1 MRAHTDTHTCAHTHR
16 RTHTDTCAH
25 MRSNAHTDT
34 CTQRH
39 VRTRMHTRAHTRMR
53 AHTHTHTHSD
63 RARRLAGAQDGPSSA
78 SPEKPPGGERP
89 KEVWFNI
96 EEIRNGFVLGLHQ
109 NGPGQGFEPKT
120 VYPFPLPQ
128 PEKEEK
134 VSRPDGAGPLYV
146 GNPTQQSSV

>member
-1 MRAHTDTHTCAHTHR
+1 MHTE
-16 RTHTDTCAH
+16 
-25 MRSNAHTDT
+25 
-34 CTQRH
+34 
-39 VRTRMHTRAHTRMR
+39 TRAHTHAHTCTHTHAR

-78 SPEKPPGGERP
+78 SPEKPPEGERP

>member
-1 MRAHTDTHTCAHTHR
+1 MRIHTETHTCAHTHR

-25 MRSNAHTDT
+25 MRSHAHTDT
-34 CTQRH
+34 RTHRDTCAHACTH
-39 VRTRMHTRAHTRMR
+39 V
-53 AHTHTHTHSD
+53 HTHACARTHTHSD